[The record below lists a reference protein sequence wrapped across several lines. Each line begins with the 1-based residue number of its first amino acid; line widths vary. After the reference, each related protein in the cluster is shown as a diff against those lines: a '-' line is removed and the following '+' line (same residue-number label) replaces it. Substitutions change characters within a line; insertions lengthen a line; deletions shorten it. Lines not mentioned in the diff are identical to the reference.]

1 MDKHADTDVVRIIA
15 THQPGLERYVR
26 SLVRDPD
33 EAADVCQEVAVRLLV
48 MARDEGLPESP
59 AAWMNRVAHNLVVTS
74 ARRRQVAERSAD
86 RLVTSGS
93 VASTEE
99 TVVERERD
107 EAIQSALATARA
119 DDRTAMVLAA
129 SGFRNSE
136 IAQRLGRTE
145 LATRAL
151 LFRARGRMR
160 ERLAEAV

>member
-1 MDKHADTDVVRIIA
+1 MDQHADTEVVRIIA
-15 THQPGLERYVR
+15 SHQAGLERYVR
-26 SLVRDPD
+26 ALVRDPD

-48 MARDEGLPESP
+48 TARDERMPDSP

-74 ARRRQVAERSAD
+74 ARRRAIAERTAD
-86 RLVTSGS
+86 RLVRAGT

-129 SGFRNSE
+129 SGFRNAE
-136 IAQRLGRTE
+136 IALRLGRTE